1 MLNSNAIIYMTYD
14 EIAKEL
20 AARPDRNDDY
30 IQESV
35 CRRHGVDLD
44 SLPEDDCRLIKRLIR
59 KYAKG

>member
-1 MLNSNAIIYMTYD
+1 MTYD